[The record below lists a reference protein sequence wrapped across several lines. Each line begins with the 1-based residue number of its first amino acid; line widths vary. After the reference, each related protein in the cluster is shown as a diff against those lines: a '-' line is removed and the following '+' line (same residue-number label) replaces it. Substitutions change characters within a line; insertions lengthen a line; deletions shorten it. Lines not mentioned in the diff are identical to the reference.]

1 MKRLLS
7 FIFTALVAVTASA
20 IEEGYYRL
28 QCKETGRYIAIHNKY
43 VNTQSARVS
52 GDVNMQSLETI
63 SGFDNIVNDP
73 GSILYIRNTANGIVF
88 EAQGFSTSNDKLEMQ
103 LVPVGDAYRIEARIV
118 YDGVPY
124 IRYLRD
130 YEEEP
135 GYSYVTTSDKLSP
148 NNWNWYITPVGGD
161 NYFGLKGETKVG
173 ESYYTTFFA
182 AIPIQLGSGMTAYA
196 VNSLTNNSCKL
207 QEIGS
212 VVPKMTPVVIA
223 CAGPDA
229 ASNKVTPLTENPTTA
244 EENALAGVI
253 FCHPELYPSG
263 AEDRDN
269 PAWNCVDYNPEIMRV
284 IGDNEGKLAFI
295 TSSDLKYMPANMSFL
310 PVAAGSAAII
320 TTDGTT
326 GIKGIQANQTNQA
339 GQATGTYTLNGVRVP
354 DNVTPQKG
362 IYIENGKKVVKK

>member
-7 FIFTALVAVTASA
+7 LLITALVAVTASA
-20 IEEGYYRL
+20 QFADGYYRL
-28 QCKETGRYIAIHNKY
+28 QSKETGRYVAVHNSY
-43 VNTQSARVS
+43 VDTESAKGTGQVELY
-52 GDVNMQSLETI
+52 SLETI
-63 SGFDNIVNDP
+63 AGFDNIVNDP
-73 GSILYIRNTANGIVF
+73 GSIIYLKSTPSGWVI
-88 EAQGFSTSNDKLEMQ
+88 ESQGFTTEGRNLYLQFTQVD
-103 LVPVGDAYRIEARIV
+103 DAYLIWTTVTYQGAE
-118 YDGVPY
+118 YT
-124 IRYLRD
+124 RYLRD
-130 YEEEP
+130 CDEEDGK
-135 GYSYVTTSDKLSP
+135 GYITTDAGKTTS
-148 NNWNWYITPVGGD
+148 WHWYITPISDD

-182 AIPIQLGSGMTAYA
+182 AFPIQLGSGMTAYA
-196 VNSLTNNSCKL
+196 VNDLTNNSCKL

-212 VVPKMTPVVIA
+212 VVPKRTPAVIA

-229 ASNKVTPLTENPTTA
+229 ASNKVTLLTENA
-244 EENALAGVI
+244 AYDGENALAGVF
-253 FCHPELYPSG
+253 FCYPVLIGDS
-263 AEDRDN
+263 ERRQS
-269 PAWNCVDYNPEIMRV
+269 PYWNTVDYNPEIMRV

-295 TSSDLKYMPANMSFL
+295 TAASDLKYMPANKSFL

-326 GIKGIQANQTNQA
+326 GIKGIQANQTHQA

>member
-1 MKRLLS
+1 MKRLVSL
-7 FIFTALVAVTASA
+7 IFTALVAVTASA
-20 IEEGYYRL
+20 QFADGYYRL
-28 QCKETGRYIAIHNKY
+28 QCAETGRYLAVHNKY
-43 VNTQSARVS
+43 VNTESAKQT
-52 GDVNMQSLETI
+52 GQVNLQSLETI
-63 SGFDNIVNDP
+63 ADFNNVVNDP
-73 GSILYIRNTANGIVF
+73 GSIIYLRSTAAGWVI
-88 EAQGFSTSNDKLEMQ
+88 ESQGFTTDGRNMYLQFTLD
-103 LVPVGDAYRIEARIV
+103 GDSYLLWTTITYQGAEYT
-118 YDGVPY
+118 
-124 IRYLRD
+124 RYLRD
-130 YEEEP
+130 YQDQF
-135 GYSYVTTSDKLSP
+135 GIS
-148 NNWNWYITPVGGD
+148 YITTDATLSTNRHWRVIPVEGD

-173 ESYYTTFFA
+173 ESYYTTIFA
-182 AIPIQLGSGMTAYA
+182 AFPIQLGSGMTAYA

-212 VVPKMTPVVIA
+212 VVPKMTPAVIA

-229 ASNKVTPLTENPTTA
+229 ASNKVTPLAENPTTG
-244 EENALAGVI
+244 EDNSLAGVI
-253 FCHPELYPSG
+253 FCYPVFLPLG
-263 AEDRDN
+263 DEDRDN

-295 TSSDLKYMPANMSFL
+295 TASDLIYMPANKSFL

-326 GIKGIQANQTNQA
+326 GIKGIQANQTHQA

>member
-1 MKRLLS
+1 MKRLIS

-20 IEEGYYRL
+20 QFADGYYRL
-28 QCKETGRYIAIHNKY
+28 QCAETGRYLTVHNKY
-43 VNTQSARVS
+43 VNTESAKITGQVS
-52 GDVNMQSLETI
+52 LQSLETI
-63 SGFDNIVNDP
+63 ADFNNVVNDP
-73 GSILYIRNTANGIVF
+73 GSIIYLRSTAAGWVI
-88 EAQGFSTSNDKLEMQ
+88 ESQGFTTDGRNMYLQFTAD
-103 LVPVGDAYRIEARIV
+103 GDGYLLWTTITYQGAEYT
-118 YDGVPY
+118 
-124 IRYLRD
+124 RYLRD

-135 GYSYVTTSDKLSP
+135 GYSYITSDATKST
-148 NNWNWYITPVGGD
+148 NWHWRVIPVEGD

-182 AIPIQLGSGMTAYA
+182 AFPIQLGSGMTAYA

-212 VVPKMTPVVIA
+212 VVPKMTPAVIA

-229 ASNKVTPLTENPTTA
+229 ASNKVTLLTENPTTA

-295 TSSDLKYMPANMSFL
+295 TASDLKYMPANKSFL

-339 GQATGTYTLNGVRVP
+339 GQAIGTYTLNGVRVP